1 MPALE
6 PSEAG
11 GYRTRVTSVAQEPP
25 GEAVAVPG
33 GSLWTLSRGSGPPMV
48 LAHGGPGLS
57 NNLEPVAGMV
67 DDVAR
72 VHLYDQRGCGRS
84 RASGPFDIA
93 TLVADLE
100 ALRTHWRHERWVVG
114 GHSWGAALALFYALA
129 HPDRTLGVI
138 YLAGTAIRWGWK
150 DGVQRERLSRLTAA
164 ERQELTALG
173 ARLESNGD
181 ERDRARFLRL
191 MWSTDFASRAAA
203 TVLDSEPLY
212 GYPRAEAVARAVQS
226 DWKARLDAGIDD
238 DLRRLTVPV
247 LVVHGRRDPDPTGAR
262 EVADLA
268 PRGRWVPLDNAGHS
282 PWLERPAEMR
292 QVLRAFLGSLS

>member
-1 MPALE
+1 MPTLE
-6 PSEAG
+6 PSDTG
-11 GYRTRVTSVAQEPP
+11 GYRTRVSNIAEEPAS
-25 GEAVAVPG
+25 EAVAVPG
-33 GSLWTLSRGSGPPMV
+33 GSLWTLSRGAGLPLV

-67 DDVAR
+67 DDLAR

-84 RASGPFDIA
+84 RANGPFDIA

-164 ERQELTALG
+164 ERQELRALG

-203 TVLDSEPLY
+203 AVLDSQPLY
-212 GYPRAEAVARAVQS
+212 SFPRADAVARAVQN
-226 DWKARLDAGIDD
+226 DWKARLDEGIED
-238 DLRRLTVPV
+238 DLRRLTAPV

-268 PRGRWVPLDNAGHS
+268 PCGQWAPLDNAGHS
-282 PWLERPAEMR
+282 AWLEQPAAMR
-292 QVLRAFLGSLS
+292 QVLRAFLGSLR